1 MVSYESGPWH
11 IFEKFR
17 ERIGIK
23 HDGNTGLPIQW
34 PDKLIANLITC
45 VWCLSIWIGAFLV
58 LIYQADPAVTR
69 VVVAPFVD
77 SAGAILFER
86 LVR

>member
-1 MVSYESGPWH
+1 MLSYESGPWH

-17 ERIGIK
+17 EMIGIK
-23 HDGNTGLPIQW
+23 HDENGIPDQW
-34 PDKLIANLITC
+34 PDKLIANLIAC
-45 VWCLSIWIGAFLV
+45 VWCLSIWIGACLV

-69 VVVAPFVD
+69 IVVAPFAI

>member
-1 MVSYESGPWH
+1 MLSYESGPWH

-17 ERIGIK
+17 ETFGIE
-23 HDGNTGLPIQW
+23 HDENGIPSQW
-34 PDKLIANLITC
+34 PDKLLPNLITC
-45 VWCLSIWIGAFLV
+45 VWCLSIWIGAFL
-58 LIYQADPAVTR
+58 LLNFQIYPAVMR
-69 VVVAPFVD
+69 IAVAPFAI